1 MAQTTNVPGPWGSLP
16 LPRSALPPTGAP
28 DLRGSA
34 RFVWWLISCQPW
46 RVLRGALYGTLWM
59 GALLVPPYLLAR
71 AIDDGLR
78 ARDPGA
84 LVLWVAVLVVV
95 TVLNATL
102 SILRHRTMS
111 MVRMD
116 AAHRTMRV
124 VTRHS
129 TVLGS
134 SLARRVTSGE
144 LSTVQASDVL
154 LIAHILTM
162 TGPGVG
168 AVLGYAGVT
177 ILLFTMSPPLAAIVV
192 LGVPVLALVVGPL
205 LGRLQG
211 RQRTYR
217 EHQGATTALAADI
230 VSGLRVLC
238 GIGGKEHFARR
249 YEERSGALLHQGY
262 RVSETTSWFHAVSA
276 CLPVVFLGV
285 VTWVAARLTVAGQIT
300 VGETVAV
307 YAYVAILIVPV
318 FFLIEGASG
327 VTQGLVSVRRVLRV
341 LELEPPLAGSGVDR
355 PGPVPGSGLEDP
367 DSGVRVVPG
376 TTTALV
382 SASPKEAAAVADR
395 LCRYIDSEVLW
406 GEVPLRDVELTEVR
420 ERLLLS
426 DNGAYLFAGPLREVL
441 DPHGG
446 HADSEL
452 REALHVAA
460 ADDVVDAMPNDLDS
474 WVEPQG
480 RNLSGGQRQRIRL
493 ARALLADTEVLVLVE
508 PTSAVDSHTE
518 ATIAGRLH
526 EARSGRTT
534 VVVGTS
540 PLLLDRADRVVL
552 LLDGEVVA
560 VGTHG
565 ELAQS
570 RSDYRALVLR
580 GADEEDPSGHDTDEE
595 AGEIEKHRAHEGNE
609 EAGA

>member
-1 MAQTTNVPGPWGSLP
+1 MAQTTRVPGPWGSLP
-16 LPRSALPPTGAP
+16 LPRSALPPTGVP
-28 DLRGSA
+28 DLRGPG

-59 GALLVPPYLLAR
+59 GVLMVPPYLLSR

-78 ARDPGA
+78 AENPRA
-84 LVLWVAVLVVV
+84 LFLWVAMLVAV
-95 TVLNATL
+95 TLLNAAL
-102 SILRHRTMS
+102 SVLRHRTMS
-111 MVRMD
+111 LVRMD

-129 TVLGS
+129 TVLGA
-134 SLARRVTSGE
+134 SLARRVSSGE
-144 LSTVQASDVL
+144 LSTVQAADVL

-168 AVLGYAGVT
+168 SVIAYVGVA

-192 LGVPVLALVVGPL
+192 FGVPVLALVVGPL
-205 LGRLQG
+205 LGRLHG

-217 EHQGATTALAADI
+217 EHQGAATALAADI

-249 YEERSGALLHQGY
+249 YEERSGALLGQGY

-285 VTWVAARLTVAGQIT
+285 VTWVAARLAVLDQIT

-307 YAYVAILIVPV
+307 YAYVAVLILPT
-318 FFLIEGASG
+318 FFLIEGATG
-327 VTQGLVSVRRVLRV
+327 ITQGLVSVRRVLRV
-341 LELEPPLAGSGVDR
+341 LHMEPPSAGSGVNR
-355 PGPVPGSGLEDP
+355 AGPAPGSELDDP
-367 DSGVRVVPG
+367 ASGVTVVPC

-382 SASPKEAAAVADR
+382 AASPKEAAAVADR
-395 LCRYIDSEVLW
+395 LCRYIDSEVIW
-406 GEVPLRDVELTEVR
+406 GGAPLRDVELTEVR

-426 DNGAYLFAGPLREVL
+426 DNGAYLFAGPLREAL

-446 HADSEL
+446 RTDAEL
-452 REALHVAA
+452 SEALRVAA
-460 ADDVVDAMPNDLDS
+460 ATDVLDAMPDGLDS

-480 RNLSGGQRQRIRL
+480 RNLSGGQRQRVRL
-493 ARALLADTEVLVLVE
+493 ARALLADAEVLVLVE

-518 ATIAGRLH
+518 AAIAERLH

-552 LLDGEVVA
+552 LVDGKVAA

-565 ELAQS
+565 ELAQT
-570 RSDYRALVLR
+570 RGDYRALVLR
-580 GADEEDPSGHDTDEE
+580 GADEE
-595 AGEIEKHRAHEGNE
+595 AGT
-609 EAGA
+609 

>member
-1 MAQTTNVPGPWGSLP
+1 MIRAPASDSMRNPHPQEARLAQTTRVPGPWGSLP
-16 LPRSALPPTGAP
+16 LPRSALPPTGVP
-28 DLRGSA
+28 DLRGPG

-59 GALLVPPYLLAR
+59 GVLMVPPYLLSR

-78 ARDPGA
+78 AENPRA
-84 LVLWVAVLVVV
+84 LFLWVAVLVAV
-95 TVLNATL
+95 TLLNAAL

-111 MVRMD
+111 LVRMD

-129 TVLGS
+129 TVLGA
-134 SLARRVTSGE
+134 SLARRVSSGE
-144 LSTVQASDVL
+144 LSTVQAADVL

-168 AVLGYAGVT
+168 SVIAYVGVA

-192 LGVPVLALVVGPL
+192 FGVPVLALVVGPL
-205 LGRLQG
+205 LGRLHG

-249 YEERSGALLHQGY
+249 YEERSGALLGQGY

-285 VTWVAARLTVAGQIT
+285 VTWVAARLAVLDQIT

-307 YAYVAILIVPV
+307 YAYVAVLILPT
-318 FFLIEGASG
+318 FFLIEGATG
-327 VTQGLVSVRRVLRV
+327 ITQGLVSVRRVLRV
-341 LELEPPLAGSGVDR
+341 LHLEPPSAGSGVNR
-355 PGPVPGSGLEDP
+355 AGPVPGSELDDP
-367 DSGVRVVPG
+367 ASGVTVVPC

-382 SASPKEAAAVADR
+382 AASPKEAAAVADR

-406 GEVPLRDVELTEVR
+406 GGIPLRDVELTEVR
-420 ERLLLS
+420 DRLLLG
-426 DNGAYLFAGPLREVL
+426 DDGAYLFAGPLREVL

-446 HADSEL
+446 RTDAEL
-452 REALHVAA
+452 SEALRVAA
-460 ADDVVDAMPNDLDS
+460 ATDLLDAMPDGLDS

-480 RNLSGGQRQRIRL
+480 RNLSGGQRQRVRL
-493 ARALLADTEVLVLVE
+493 ARALLADAEVLVLVE

-518 ATIAGRLH
+518 AAIAERLH
-526 EARSGRTT
+526 EARSGSTT

-552 LLDGEVVA
+552 LVDGEVAA

-565 ELAQS
+565 ELAQT

-580 GADEEDPSGHDTDEE
+580 GADEE
-595 AGEIEKHRAHEGNE
+595 AGT
-609 EAGA
+609 